1 MEHQKITN
9 LLDTTSD
16 NAHRFITKRWLEVH
30 DHSGS
35 AEDRYKPSKQ
45 IRFKISMLRSDLYD
59 YSDAYIVVL
68 LLLLQEQKEQMMKT
82 EKNRSLAFKNNA
94 PFTACISKINNGLI
108 DNAEDLDVVIPMY
121 NLIEHSKNYREAT
134 CSLWNYQGDEISDD
148 TNDNNNLN
156 KNIINS
162 KPF

>member
-16 NAHRFITKRWLEVH
+16 NVYRFITKRWLEVH

-59 YSDAYIVVL
+59 YSDA
-68 LLLLQEQKEQMMKT
+68 
-82 EKNRSLAFKNNA
+82 
-94 PFTACISKINNGLI
+94 
-108 DNAEDLDVVIPMY
+108 
-121 NLIEHSKNYREAT
+121 
-134 CSLWNYQGDEISDD
+134 
-148 TNDNNNLN
+148 
-156 KNIINS
+156 
-162 KPF
+162 

>member
-1 MEHQKITN
+1 MEQQKITN
-9 LLDTTSD
+9 LLDTKSD
-16 NAHRFITKRWLEVH
+16 NVHRFITKRWLELY

-35 AEDRYKPSKQ
+35 AEDRYKSSKQ

-59 YSDAYIVVL
+59 YSDTYIVV
-68 LLLLQEQKEQMMKT
+68 LLLQEQKEQMMKT
-82 EKNRSLAFKNNA
+82 EKNRSLSIKNNA
-94 PFTACISKINNGLI
+94 SFTACMSKINNGLI
-108 DNAEDLDVVIPMY
+108 DSAEDLDVVMPMF

-134 CSLWNYQGDEISDD
+134 YSLWNYHGDEISDD

>member
-1 MEHQKITN
+1 M
-9 LLDTTSD
+9 
-16 NAHRFITKRWLEVH
+16 
-30 DHSGS
+30 
-35 AEDRYKPSKQ
+35 
-45 IRFKISMLRSDLYD
+45 
-59 YSDAYIVVL
+59 
-68 LLLLQEQKEQMMKT
+68 
-82 EKNRSLAFKNNA
+82 
-94 PFTACISKINNGLI
+94 
-108 DNAEDLDVVIPMY
+108 PMY